1 MLRPNQGKSLEV
13 TELFR
18 SRRPDPWR
26 RARVDRGR
34 SGAGAAAEG
43 MTETLDGK
51 LNKAL
56 QEQLGQDRGTYTM
69 AKDYFIRGVL
79 SAS

>member
-1 MLRPNQGKSLEV
+1 
-13 TELFR
+13 
-18 SRRPDPWR
+18 
-26 RARVDRGR
+26 
-34 SGAGAAAEG
+34 